1 MNNISIIIPTFN
13 EENTISQLIWHLK
26 TNITT
31 SCIEEIIIVDGGSTD
46 NTQHIAAS
54 LVQSEADAFHIKLIT
69 SNKGR
74 AKQMNAGAK
83 IAKGDILYFLH
94 ADSFPPL
101 GFDQLIISEIQKQ
114 HLAGCFKMQFDHK
127 HWWLQF
133 AGWLTKFNSKACRGG
148 DQSLF
153 VTKQL
158 FENLERFDEQFT
170 IYEDIDFINKLYA
183 KNQFTVIQ
191 QSSITTSARRYK
203 TNGIWKL
210 QYHFWAI
217 YVKKWFGA
225 SAEELQAYYLKYIR

>member
-13 EENTISQLIWHLK
+13 EENNISQLIWHLK
-26 TNITT
+26 TKVTT

-54 LVQSEADAFHIKLIT
+54 LVQSEADVFNIKLIT

-74 AKQMNAGAK
+74 AKQMNTGAK

-114 HLAGCFKMQFDHK
+114 HLAGCFKMQFDHE
-127 HWWLQF
+127 HWWLQL
-133 AGWLTKFNSKACRGG
+133 AGWLTKFNSRACRGG

-153 VTKQL
+153 ITKQL
-158 FENLERFDEQFT
+158 FEDLERFDEQFT

-183 KNQFTVIQ
+183 QDQFTVIQ